1 MGGDES
7 EAAHAGMEQAIEPN
21 VDDHTERLGRE
32 KGSSRPFVDA
42 APAAT
47 LAAGR
52 RPGRGWIESSEGRSL
67 YFLAAF
73 LVAAYA
79 LPFVVGMWYGTVRW
93 DAEWLGYLGTVVLS
107 GFLQG
112 GVYAMFAVGLTM
124 IFGVMRIINAAH
136 GEMVMMGAYLT
147 WVAFFFLGV
156 DPLLS
161 LVFTLPIAFLFGM
174 VLQKVLLNAVVGQ
187 PELTGLLVTFGLGLT
202 MIYVVELIFTT
213 DFRTIPYAPQSVRIT
228 DTIAVGQNKLI
239 SFAMALVISLGV
251 YFFLRLTRIGK
262 AIRATALNAEV
273 AMVCGINVGRIYL
286 ITTGLAVSLAVA
298 GGALVSI
305 QFGFNPETG
314 IVYTLQAFTIV
325 ILGGRGDYVG
335 ALIGGFMLAVLESLV
350 SLMIPNGT
358 AMVELAAYGLMIF
371 VLLIRPSGLMGVKEG

>member
-1 MGGDES
+1 
-7 EAAHAGMEQAIEPN
+7 ME
-21 VDDHTERLGRE
+21 
-32 KGSSRPFVDA
+32 
-42 APAAT
+42 
-47 LAAGR
+47 
-52 RPGRGWIESSEGRSL
+52 RGEVRSL

-79 LPFVVGMWYGTVRW
+79 LPFVIGIWYGTVRW
-93 DAEWLGYLGTVVLS
+93 DADWFGYLGTVVLS

-147 WVAFFFLGV
+147 WVAFFFLGI

-161 LVFTLPIAFLFGM
+161 LFLTLPIAFLFGM
-174 VLQKVLLNAVVGQ
+174 ALQKVLLNAVVGQ

-202 MIYVVELIFTT
+202 IIYVAELIFTT
-213 DFRTIPYAPQSVRIT
+213 DFRTIPYAPQPLQIT
-228 DTIAVGQNKLI
+228 STIAISRNRVI
-239 SFAMALVISLGV
+239 SFTMALVISMSV
-251 YFFLRLTRIGK
+251 YLFLRYSRLGK
-262 AIRATALNAEV
+262 ALRATSLNAEV
-273 AMVCGINVGRIYL
+273 AMVCGIDVRRIYL
-286 ITTGLAVSLAVA
+286 ITTGLAAALAVA

-314 IVYTLQAFTIV
+314 VLYTIQAFAIIV
-325 ILGGRGDYVG
+325 LGGRGNYIG
-335 ALIGGFMLAVLESLV
+335 ALIGGLMLAVLENLV

-358 AMVELAAYGLMIF
+358 AMVELAAYGLMVF
-371 VLLIRPSGLMGVKEG
+371 VLLIRPGGLMNVREA